1 MAMAG
6 KIKLSFNT
14 RVLMI
19 MLLICWMSAAIFMIF
34 QYGRE
39 KEFKAELLDKELQMH
54 NARIID
60 DLRRGDD
67 IADVVNRIGHPLER
81 LRITVIDRDGNVTY
95 DNNSDTPFP
104 SSNHNSRPE
113 IRVARI
119 NGMGH
124 TVERHSESDDAS
136 YFYSASLGDD
146 GTVIRSAAP
155 YNHSLEEFLRV
166 DRSLIWITVALTLFI
181 SIIAYLATRK
191 ISLSITRLNQFASK
205 AEKGEEIYNEEA
217 FPDDE
222 LGSIA
227 GHIVRLY
234 IQRDQK
240 HREALRQQHDKTRL
254 KKQLTNDINHELKT
268 PVTSMLVCLDLLR
281 DHPELP
287 VEKRREF
294 EGRVYANA
302 LRLKSLLKDIS
313 TITRLDDGT
322 EMIDKATVNV
332 RDIVD
337 DVVNDAL
344 LRTDMAI
351 KVNMPPTLMINGN
364 RQLLESVFRN
374 LIDNAISYSG
384 GTRIDISADNNGNFV
399 VRDNGRGV
407 PAEHL
412 PHIFDRFYRIDK
424 GRSRAAG
431 GTGLGLSIVRN
442 AINIHNGTITVT
454 NDHGLRYDFRIR

>member
-6 KIKLSFNT
+6 KTKLSFNT

-67 IADVVNRIGHPLER
+67 ITDIVSRIGHPLER
-81 LRITVIDRDGNVTY
+81 LRITVIDKDGNVTY
-95 DNNSDTPFP
+95 DNNHDTPFP
-104 SSNHNSRPE
+104 TSNHNSRPE
-113 IRVARI
+113 IRAARK
-119 NGMGH
+119 NGIGH
-124 TVERHSESDDAS
+124 TVERHSESDDAT

-146 GTVIRSAAP
+146 GMVIRSAAP

-166 DRSLIWITVALTLFI
+166 DRSLIWITVGLTFFI
-181 SIIAYLATRK
+181 SVIAYLATRK

-205 AEKGEEIYNEEA
+205 AEKGEEIYSEEA

-240 HREALRQQHDKTRL
+240 HREALRQQYDKTRL

-287 VEKRREF
+287 VDKRMEF
-294 EGRVYANA
+294 EDRIYANA

-313 TITRLDDGT
+313 TITRMDEGAG
-322 EMIDKATVNV
+322 MIDRSPVDL
-332 RDIVD
+332 REIVD
-337 DVVNDAL
+337 EVVNDAR
-344 LRTDMAI
+344 LRTDMDI
-351 KVNMPPTLMINGN
+351 RINMPPTLMVNGN
-364 RQLLESVFRN
+364 RPLLESVFRN

-384 GTRIDISADNNGNFV
+384 GTKIDITADGNGNFTL
-399 VRDNGRGV
+399 RDNGRGI
-407 PAEHL
+407 PEEHL

-442 AINIHNGTITVT
+442 AINIHDGTITVT
-454 NDHGLRYDFRIR
+454 NDHGLRYDFCIR